1 MRSSIRQIIWPAIA
15 GVLAAALIL
24 DRWIIAEPP
33 PAETGDPVTSYAH
46 AVQSATP
53 SVVNIYTRKVVATRA
68 GELLN
73 DPFWRRFVPRNQPR
87 QRVEQSLGSGVVLST
102 EGHIVTNNHVIEGA
116 DAIQVLLSDGRNA
129 AARIIGTD
137 PATDLALLQ
146 VDLPDLT
153 PIKIGS
159 SSEARVGDVVLA
171 IGNPLG
177 FGQSVSQGIISGLE
191 RYGLQTGLYE
201 SYIQTD
207 AIIHQGNSG
216 GALIDTRGRLL
227 GINALIYTSENQTA
241 SGRMGIGIGLA
252 KPVDL
257 ARFVMRDLIEYGQ
270 VIRGWL
276 GVQVEPRLRRGADT
290 PDGQALVVTG
300 VAEGGPADKAGL
312 QPGDVITH
320 FNREPVEDVRRSMY
334 DIAMLRPGDR
344 LVITAIRYGQTRDFR
359 AVVGAQTQS
368 PGPAPD
374 SD

>member
-1 MRSSIRQIIWPAIA
+1 M
-15 GVLAAALIL
+15 
-24 DRWIIAEPP
+24 
-33 PAETGDPVTSYAH
+33 
-46 AVQSATP
+46 
-53 SVVNIYTRKVVATRA
+53 
-68 GELLN
+68 
-73 DPFWRRFVPRNQPR
+73 
-87 QRVEQSLGSGVVLST
+87 LST

-146 VDLPDLT
+146 IDLPDLT
-153 PIKIGS
+153 AIKIGS

-177 FGQSVSQGIISGLE
+177 FGQSVTQGIISGLE

-227 GINALIYTSENQTA
+227 GINALIYTSDNQPA

-252 KPVDL
+252 IPVDL

-312 QPGDVITH
+312 QSGDVITLARKSH
-320 FNREPVEDVRRSMY
+320 R
-334 DIAMLRPGDR
+334 
-344 LVITAIRYGQTRDFR
+344 
-359 AVVGAQTQS
+359 
-368 PGPAPD
+368 
-374 SD
+374 

>member
-1 MRSSIRQIIWPAIA
+1 MRSLLRLTVWPTVA
-15 GVLAAALIL
+15 GILAGILIL
-24 DRWIIAEPP
+24 DRWMTTEPSRADAAP
-33 PAETGDPVTSYAH
+33 SVDSYAQ

-53 SVVNIYTRKVVATRA
+53 SVVNIYTQKVVPTRA
-68 GELLN
+68 ARLLD
-73 DPFWRRFVPRNQPR
+73 DPFWRQFVPRNQPR
-87 QRVEQSLGSGVVLST
+87 QRVEQSLGSGVILST
-102 EGHIVTNNHVIEGA
+102 DGHIVTNNHVIEGA

-129 AARIIGTD
+129 AAQIIGTD

-153 PIKIGS
+153 PIELGS
-159 SSEARVGDVVLA
+159 SSAARVGDVVLA

-177 FGQSVSQGIISGLE
+177 FGQSVTQGIISGLE

-227 GINALIYTSENQTA
+227 GINALIYTSDNQA
-241 SGRMGIGIGLA
+241 SSGRMGIGIGLA
-252 KPVDL
+252 IPVDL
-257 ARFVMRDLIEYGQ
+257 ARFVMADLIEYGQ

-276 GVQVEPRLRRGADT
+276 GVQVEPRFLRGGEA
-290 PDGQALVVTG
+290 PDGQSLVVTG
-300 VAEGGPADKAGL
+300 VAEGGPAHKAGL
-312 QPGDVITH
+312 QTGDVITH
-320 FNREPVEDVRRSMY
+320 FNQEPVEDVRRSMY

-344 LVITAIRYGQTRDFR
+344 LLITAIRNGQTLDLR

-368 PGPAPD
+368 PGPAAENG
-374 SD
+374 

>member
-1 MRSSIRQIIWPAIA
+1 MRSLLRLTVWPTVA
-15 GVLAAALIL
+15 GILAGILIL
-24 DRWIIAEPP
+24 DRWMTNEPSRADAAP
-33 PAETGDPVTSYAH
+33 SVDSYAQ

-53 SVVNIYTRKVVATRA
+53 SVVNIYTQKVVPTRA
-68 GELLN
+68 ARLLD
-73 DPFWRRFVPRNQPR
+73 DPFWRQFVPRNQPR
-87 QRVEQSLGSGVVLST
+87 QRVEQSLGSGVILST
-102 EGHIVTNNHVIEGA
+102 DGHIVTNNHVIEGA

-129 AARIIGTD
+129 AAQIIGTD

-153 PIKIGS
+153 PIELGS
-159 SSEARVGDVVLA
+159 SSAARVGDVVLA

-177 FGQSVSQGIISGLE
+177 FGQSVTQGIISGLE

-227 GINALIYTSENQTA
+227 GINALIYTSDNQA
-241 SGRMGIGIGLA
+241 SSGRMGIGIGLA
-252 KPVDL
+252 IPVDL
-257 ARFVMRDLIEYGQ
+257 ARFVMADLIEYGQ

-276 GVQVEPRLRRGADT
+276 GVQVEPRFLRGGEA
-290 PDGQALVVTG
+290 PDSQSLVVTG
-300 VAEGGPADKAGL
+300 VAEDGPAHKAGL
-312 QPGDVITH
+312 QTGDVITH
-320 FNREPVEDVRRSMY
+320 FNQEPVEDVRRSMY

-344 LVITAIRYGQTRDFR
+344 LLITAIRNGQTLDLR

-368 PGPAPD
+368 PGPSAENG
-374 SD
+374 

>member
-1 MRSSIRQIIWPAIA
+1 MGHLLRLAVWPTIA
-15 GVLAAALIL
+15 GILAGILIL
-24 DRWIIAEPP
+24 DRWVLSGT
-33 PAETGDPVTSYAH
+33 ETETELPVNSYSR

-53 SVVNIYTRKVVATRA
+53 SVVNIYTQKVVPTRA
-68 GELLN
+68 ARLLN
-73 DPFWRRFVPRNQPR
+73 DPFWRQFVPSNQPR
-87 QRVEQSLGSGVVLST
+87 QRVEQSLGSGVILST
-102 EGHIVTNNHVIEGA
+102 EGHIVTNNHVIDGA

-129 AARIIGTD
+129 AAQIIGTD

-146 VDLPDLT
+146 IDLPDLA
-153 PIKIGS
+153 PIEIGS

-177 FGQSVSQGIISGLE
+177 FGQSVTQGIISGLE

-227 GINALIYTSENQTA
+227 GINALIYTSDNQA
-241 SGRMGIGIGLA
+241 SSGRMGIGIGLA
-252 KPVDL
+252 IPVDL
-257 ARFVMRDLIEYGQ
+257 ARFVMADLIEYGQ

-276 GVQVEPRLRRGADT
+276 GVQVEPRFLRGSNA
-290 PDGQALVVTG
+290 PDGQSLVVTG
-300 VAEGGPADKAGL
+300 VAEGGPAHKAGL
-312 QPGDVITH
+312 QSGDVITH
-320 FNREPVEDVRRSMY
+320 FNEEAVEDVRRTMY

-344 LVITAIRYGQTRDFR
+344 LLITAIRDGQTLDFR

-368 PGPAPD
+368 PGQAPEND
-374 SD
+374 